1 MRKTVCFIPNPANS
15 ACLISFACVF
25 PCQTGL
31 PIISQSF
38 NYSDPKWY
46 MVAGTIARLAEFV
59 QLAATIAG
67 SHYFYPLIVCSLEN
81 WKDWRKIPSAPVGG
95 ELLLKNDD
103 NQLRI

>member
-1 MRKTVCFIPNPANS
+1 MRKTVCFIPNPTNS

-67 SHYFYPLIVCSLEN
+67 SHYFYPLIVCSLELGRLEE
-81 WKDWRKIPSAPVGG
+81 DPQCPSGG
-95 ELLLKNDD
+95 GALAQK
-103 NQLRI
+103 